1 FFVGYSLSSKAF
13 RVYNTRTR
21 RVEEN
26 LHIGFL
32 ENKPMIEGNG
42 PKWLFD
48 INSLTQSMNYVPV
61 TTDTISNDSVGTSEE
76 INQDCIVMPI
86 CKDTSYFDSPT
97 KDVDN
102 GESKIVDDAQK
113 QVEMVQ
119 IM

>member
-1 FFVGYSLSSKAF
+1 MRPFGCHVTILNTLDSLGKFDGKSDEGFFVGYSLSSKTF

-48 INSLTQSMNYVPV
+48 IDSLTQSINYVPV
-61 TTDTISNDSVGTSEE
+61 TAGTISNDS
-76 INQDCIVMPI
+76 
-86 CKDTSYFDSPT
+86 
-97 KDVDN
+97 
-102 GESKIVDDAQK
+102 A
-113 QVEMVQ
+113 
-119 IM
+119 